1 MTATTMPAP
10 TRATTGLFGR
20 ARWIHSAGVDTAM
33 AFLWVPFAAL
43 GFALDGQQLPGAIR
57 AVLLLSFIH
66 QPVTAALVYGDR
78 AQFGLARRIFTF
90 SPIVFVVAV
99 LAIRHVSFATLAVIA
114 GLWNAEHTLMQRY
127 GITRIYGR
135 KVADDH
141 GRVEKLMLFSWLALA
156 LLWTA
161 ADRATPG
168 RVEEAGLRGHNR
180 EGIDVLT
187 RFRTPALVL
196 VPIVATASLVLI
208 ARWLRAERVHGGN
221 PAKWLYLG
229 STAALFV
236 TMFVNP
242 IAGFMGY
249 VGSHA
254 VEYFVIVG
262 RSVGPRYTPETVAA
276 QPSPIGRIIGSPFGR
291 VKFFVAYAVAM
302 ATLVLALDA
311 THNLALHA
319 AVIFTL
325 GGMHVFYDGFIW
337 KLRRPVVAQSLGI

>member
-1 MTATTMPAP
+1 MPAP
-10 TRATTGLFGR
+10 SRATVGLRDR
-20 ARWIHSAGVDTAM
+20 ARWIHSASVDTAM
-33 AFLWVPFAAL
+33 AFLWVPFALL
-43 GFALDGQQLPGAIR
+43 GVLVDGQHLPDAIR
-57 AVLLLSFIH
+57 AILLLSFIH
-66 QPVTAALVYGDR
+66 QPITAALVYGDR
-78 AQFGLARRIFTF
+78 AQFSLARRIFSF
-90 SPIVFVVAV
+90 SPLVFIIAV
-99 LAIRHVSFATLAVIA
+99 LALRHVSFATLAVIA

-168 RVEEAGLRGHNR
+168 RVEAAGLRGHNR
-180 EGIDVLT
+180 AGIDVLT
-187 RFRTPALVL
+187 RFRTPALIL
-196 VPIVATASLVLI
+196 VPIVATASLVLL
-208 ARWLRAERVHGGN
+208 ARWIRAERAHAGN
-221 PAKWLYLG
+221 PAKWLYLT
-229 STAALFV
+229 STGALFV
-236 TMFVNP
+236 TMFINP

-262 RSVGPRYTPETVAA
+262 RSVGPRYTPETVIA
-276 QPSPIGRIIGSPFGR
+276 QPSPIGRVIAAPYGR
-291 VKFFVAYAVAM
+291 VKFFVGYAFAM
-302 ATLVLALDA
+302 GLLVWALASIS
-311 THNLALHA
+311 NLAFHA